1 VLAALAV
8 HDPGRHFEDDVVAMT
23 AAARATRHGEVTT
36 AVREALTSAGVC
48 RPGDVLGLLDGDV
61 VMIGADVRAVATD
74 LLDRML
80 AAGGELVTLVL
91 GEDAD
96 PGLGR
101 GLQEHLARAHRSAES
116 CVYLGGQ
123 PHYPLLIGV
132 E

>member
-1 VLAALAV
+1 
-8 HDPGRHFEDDVVAMT
+8 
-23 AAARATRHGEVTT
+23 
-36 AVREALTSAGVC
+36 
-48 RPGDVLGLLDGDV
+48 
-61 VMIGADVRAVATD
+61 MIGADVRAVATD